1 MERFFLFI
9 VELISHFADG
19 DLLSFACPKERR
31 QEKGTP
37 DKPLFP
43 FFKNFS

>member
-19 DLLSFACPKERR
+19 DLLSFAYPKERR
-31 QEKGTP
+31 QRKRHPG
-37 DKPLFP
+37 
-43 FFKNFS
+43 

>member
-1 MERFFLFI
+1 MATFFL
-9 VELISHFADG
+9 
-19 DLLSFACPKERR
+19 LLAQKKEGK
-31 QEKGTP
+31 EKGTP